1 MNMWNFPIQ
10 NGLKMEDIEILG
22 EVIRVEN
29 KSAFKQKIKRKG
41 MYFMTCTKC
50 GSSNVN
56 VQMVSESQLKINI
69 IVFCIG
75 CLLVGGGDHYYGYA

>member
-1 MNMWNFPIQ
+1 
-10 NGLKMEDIEILG
+10 
-22 EVIRVEN
+22 
-29 KSAFKQKIKRKG
+29 
-41 MYFMTCTKC
+41 MTCTKC